1 MQIEAMII
9 HKLAKDVANPAVL
22 TTRDTLLDV
31 DGKATGFVREVR
43 DSYYKSGIH
52 HGTFD
57 ANDVSYPFQKLATD
71 YLAKQMDFITF
82 SKKAM
87 GHLKTLIDAAT
98 LATGSYV
105 VFSHFIP
112 DDEFLSVVLLNDKQ
126 GYAIDN
132 ELNLKQAIHLE
143 TNKIHVAS
151 SVNVTRW
158 KNAQDPYLT
167 FIRGSRD
174 VAQYFQN
181 FIGCTDLTPAKEA
194 SKRFKSAVIDYLAK
208 SQLDD
213 DERER
218 RLTNVYDQCAQSIHK
233 KQPINLSAMAGI
245 LNPEKPE
252 DFVHFANGDKYKVS
266 SVFNG
271 HSQTL
276 RSLKF
281 ISYRSK
287 ELSLTFDHNLFGT
300 KVVYKERDNSLTIK
314 DIPEELKE
322 QLPLSPV
329 RA

>member
-1 MQIEAMII
+1 MEIRAMII

-22 TTRDTLLDV
+22 TTRDTLLAV
-31 DGKATGFVREVR
+31 DGKATDFVKEVR

-57 ANDVSYPFQKLATD
+57 ENDVSYPFQTLATD
-71 YLAKQMDFITF
+71 YLKKKMDFIAF

-87 GHLKTLIDAAT
+87 NHLKTLIDAAT

-126 GYAIDN
+126 GYAIDDK
-132 ELNLKQAIHLE
+132 LNLRQAIHLE

-158 KNAQDPYLT
+158 NGKNDPYLT
-167 FIRGSRD
+167 FIRGSREI
-174 VAQYFQN
+174 AQYFQN

-194 SKRFKSAVIDYLAK
+194 SKRFKVAVTDFLAK
-208 SQLDD
+208 SGLDEE
-213 DERER
+213 ERER
-218 RLTNVYDQCAQSIHK
+218 RLASVYDHCADCIHK
-233 KQPINLSAMAGI
+233 KQPITLASIAG
-245 LNPEKPE
+245 LLDPSRPER
-252 DFVHFANGDKYKVS
+252 FVHFANSDRYKVS
-266 SVFNG
+266 NVFNG

-287 ELSLTFDHNLFGT
+287 ELSLTFDHSLFGT
-300 KVVYKERDNSLTIK
+300 KVVYQHRGNSLTIK
-314 DIPEELKE
+314 DIPDALKE
-322 QLPLSPV
+322 QLPLPPGGN
-329 RA
+329 

>member
-1 MQIEAMII
+1 MEIRAMII
-9 HKLAKDVANPAVL
+9 HKLAKEIANPAVL
-22 TTRDTLLDV
+22 TVRESLLAV
-31 DGKATGFVREVR
+31 DSKATAFVKEVR

-57 ANDVSYPFQKLATD
+57 ANSVSFPFQALAD
-71 YLAKQMDFITF
+71 NYLSKRTDFIKF
-82 SKKAM
+82 SMDAM
-87 GHLKTLIDAAT
+87 KHLKTLIDAAT

-126 GYAIDN
+126 GYAIDDK
-132 ELNLKQAIHLE
+132 LNLKAAIHLE

-158 KNAQDPYLT
+158 KKQEDPHLT

-194 SKRFKSAVIDYLAK
+194 SKRFKAAVADYLNK
-208 SQLDD
+208 SSIDV
-213 DERER
+213 DEREH
-218 RLTNVYDQCAQSIHK
+218 RLSMVYDRCADCIRR
-233 KQPINLSAMAGI
+233 KQPINLSMIAGI
-245 LNPEKPE
+245 LNPSQPE
-252 DFVHFANGDKYKVS
+252 EFVQFANGEQYKVS

-281 ISYRSK
+281 ISFRSK
-287 ELSLTFDHNLFGT
+287 ELSLTFDHSLFGT
-300 KVVYKERDNSLTIK
+300 RIVYKQRENSLIIK
-314 DIPEELKE
+314 DVPEELRE
-322 QLPLSPV
+322 QLPLPPEL
-329 RA
+329 

>member
-22 TTRDTLLDV
+22 TTRDSLLAV
-31 DGKATGFVREVR
+31 DRKATDFVTEVR

-57 ANDVSYPFQKLATD
+57 ENAVSFPFQTLATD
-71 YLAKQMDFITF
+71 YLEKKMDFIAF
-82 SKKAM
+82 STKAM
-87 GHLKTLIDAAT
+87 SHLKTMIDTAT

-105 VFSHFIP
+105 VFSHFKP

-126 GYAIDN
+126 GYAID
-132 ELNLKQAIHLE
+132 EKLNLKQAIHLE

-158 KNAQDPYLT
+158 KSKNDPYLT

-174 VAQYFQN
+174 IAQYFQN

-194 SKRFKSAVIDYLAK
+194 SKRFKLAVTDFLAK
-208 SQLDD
+208 SGLDD
-213 DERER
+213 EERER
-218 RLTNVYDQCAQSIHK
+218 RLTSVYDQCADCIHK
-233 KQPINLSAMAGI
+233 KQPINLTAIAGI
-245 LNPEKPE
+245 LDPAKPE
-252 DFVHFANGDKYKVS
+252 RFVHFANGDKYQVS
-266 SVFNG
+266 NVFNG

-281 ISYRSK
+281 VSYRSK
-287 ELSLTFDHNLFGT
+287 ELSITFDHSLFGT
-300 KVVYKERDNSLTIK
+300 KVVYQSRGNSLTIK
-314 DIPEELKE
+314 DIPEDLKN
-322 QLPLSPV
+322 QLPLPPGNN
-329 RA
+329 